1 MIKKSELN
9 KELYNPRELAKFI
22 GVSTRTIYI
31 WGNVGRLDYKAI
43 YKDGQV
49 TKRMYT
55 KETVINKLIEL
66 DLLVDDDG
74 RQDVIYARVSTHKQK
89 ECGDLQRQI
98 DNLKL
103 FAIDQN
109 PVNLLVISDVASGL
123 NDNRKGLAKL
133 INLVQTGNVKRI
145 YISYKDR
152 LTRFGFNYIKQICDF
167 NQTEIV
173 IVSTETTSKSLEFE
187 LAEDIISII
196 PSFSG
201 KLYGLRN
208 KVKLQVDKEL
218 SNDDDPIS

>member
-89 ECGDLQRQI
+89 ERGDLQRQI